1 VNANFRHCL
10 TLKSV
15 GISLADSGKMVDF
28 DDVHTKKTVGN
39 PLEPALCVSGLNVLL
54 MGFQNLVS
62 DCPYLSVNPGYKIGK
77 SAPKMGRRFVQI
89 TKYPRGRAERF

>member
-1 VNANFRHCL
+1 LEFRWPIQEKWLILTMFTPKKNA
-10 TLKSV
+10 
-15 GISLADSGKMVDF
+15 
-28 DDVHTKKTVGN
+28 GN